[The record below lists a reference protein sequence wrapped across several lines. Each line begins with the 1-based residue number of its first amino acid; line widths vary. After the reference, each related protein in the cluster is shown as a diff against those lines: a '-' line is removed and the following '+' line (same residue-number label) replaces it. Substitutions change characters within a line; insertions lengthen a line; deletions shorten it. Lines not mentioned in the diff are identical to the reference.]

1 MKKFSVF
8 LLVFYC
14 SIFLSSCDTATP
26 QKYFDVAVLN
36 TNRIVGFAGTMLSRE
51 LETPSVKAD
60 EKGQTMPMKRQEVI
74 DNHIRFAEEILDKLD
89 GFGKNED
96 AAAIVNSSKALYS
109 FMLPVYKKEYTEL
122 AMLYD
127 ESAPKEK
134 TAALDAQ
141 IKEQYGPKFEAL
153 YNDLISKGK
162 LYAAKH
168 NIPVNWAE

>member
-1 MKKFSVF
+1 MKKISVF

-14 SIFLSSCDTATP
+14 SVFLSGCDTVTP

-36 TNRIVGFAGTMLSRE
+36 TNRIVGFAGTMMSRE
-51 LETPSVKAD
+51 LETTSTKAD
-60 EKGQTMPMKRQEVI
+60 EKGQIMPMKRQEVI
-74 DNHIRFAEEILDKLD
+74 DDYIQFAEEMLDRLD

-122 AMLYD
+122 AKLYD

-141 IKEQYGPKFEAL
+141 IKEQYGPKFEEL
-153 YNDLISKGK
+153 YKDLISKGK

-168 NIPVNWAE
+168 GIAVNWAE